1 MVGTHSRAGSSNNK
15 NNKRNRTGSTLDV
28 PPSPLTHSGQMRQH
42 STVRRMC
49 ARAPCA
55 LFWVRAIV
63 FLSGAA
69 FPNPVPSPRPDGW
82 VRRNARTHPGQ
93 AQANDGRQRE
103 RDGCAQGERRCRFS
117 AFLFDE
123 PCRAAVCASECA
135 LRQNGRE
142 RERASKTTGRSA
154 LSPSRSCFAE
164 HKTLAAPPTAT

>member
-1 MVGTHSRAGSSNNK
+1 MMNERAETATTHTHTHGNVEVKGRARARAQHSEHRAGVVGTHSRAGSSNNK

-123 PCRAAVCASECA
+123 PFQKVCVCVLECV
-135 LRQNGRE
+135 L
-142 RERASKTTGRSA
+142 
-154 LSPSRSCFAE
+154 
-164 HKTLAAPPTAT
+164 